1 MSVIVQPGAPQS
13 VKPDFRYSA
22 GIISAG
28 VAARK
33 YLEISGCVLIA
44 RRISIASWMARP
56 TSS

>member
-28 VAARK
+28 VATRK
-33 YLEISGCVLIA
+33 YLEMSGCPLIS
-44 RRISIASWMARP
+44 RRISIASWIARP